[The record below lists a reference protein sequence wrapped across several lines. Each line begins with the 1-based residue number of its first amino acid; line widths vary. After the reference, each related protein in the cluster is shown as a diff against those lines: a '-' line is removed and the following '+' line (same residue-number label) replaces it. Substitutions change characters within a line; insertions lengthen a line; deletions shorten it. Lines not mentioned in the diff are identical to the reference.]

1 MNISELMLV
10 ALASIRSNK
19 LRSFLTTLG
28 IVIGIAAV
36 ISVVAIGQGGRAMLM
51 QEMEKFG
58 TNLFVIYV
66 DYREGEA
73 TQASDLQVSDITV
86 IKKLVPEVK
95 YMAPVSYSQLK
106 LRGSNGSKPVQ
117 IIGTGTDYAHI
128 RTLNISQGRFI
139 NKEDEFAG
147 RAVIVI
153 QEDTAKELFGYQDPI
168 GQRVLLRNTPAL
180 VVGIVKADK
189 SMLGFN
195 SQSSA
200 YIPLSFM
207 RTVTGWNEV
216 QQIYGSSASKEEVEL
231 AMQRS
236 KSILERR
243 HNASPGHYVA
253 SSMEQEMQSANKIT
267 GIMSLVI
274 SFIAGIS
281 LLVGGIGVMNIM
293 LVSVTERTREI
304 GIRMALGAQR
314 RDILVQFLFES
325 IVLCLM
331 GGLIGTI
338 LGYGGAL
345 MVAKIAKWPPLV
357 SWWTVLVA
365 FAFSAAVGLFF
376 GIYPANQAARLNPI
390 EALRRE

>member
-1 MNISELMLV
+1 MNVLELLTV
-10 ALASIRSNK
+10 ALASIKSNK

-51 QEMEKFG
+51 TEMEKFG
-58 TNLFVIYV
+58 TNLFVVYV
-66 DYREGEA
+66 NYREGETA
-73 TQASDLQVSDITV
+73 RFPDLQVNDITV
-86 IKKLVPEVK
+86 IKELVPEVK
-95 YMAPVSYSQLK
+95 YMAPVSYSQLR
-106 LRGSNGSKPVQ
+106 LRGSVGVKTLQVL
-117 IIGTGTDYAHI
+117 GTSADYEHV
-128 RTLNISQGRFI
+128 RKLNIVRGRFI
-139 NKEDEFAG
+139 TGEDEAVS

-153 QEDTAKELFGYQDPI
+153 QEDTAKELFGTENPI
-168 GQRVLLRNTPAL
+168 GQRIVIKNNSVL
-180 VVGIVKADK
+180 VIGIVKPDTSA
-189 SMLGFN
+189 LGFD
-195 SQSSA
+195 SQQMA
-200 YIPLSFM
+200 YLPLSYM
-207 RTVTGWNEV
+207 RNVTGWN
-216 QQIYGSSASKEEVEL
+216 QINQIYGSADSKEEVAL
-231 AMQRS
+231 AMERS
-236 KSILERR
+236 KTILQRR
-243 HNASPGHYVA
+243 HNTSAEHYVCA
-253 SSMEQEMQSANKIT
+253 SMEEEMQTANKIT

-338 LGYGGAL
+338 LGYGGAFL
-345 MVAKIAKWPPLV
+345 VAKIAKWPPLV
-357 SWWTVLVA
+357 SWSTVLIA
-365 FAFSAAVGLFF
+365 FLFSAAVGLFF
-376 GIYPANQAARLNPI
+376 GLYPANKAARLNPI

>member
-66 DYREGEA
+66 DYREGE
-73 TQASDLQVSDITV
+73 TSQAADLQVSDITV

-95 YMAPVSYSQLK
+95 YMAPVSYSQMK
-106 LRGSNGSKPVQ
+106 LRGSNGLKTVE
-117 IIGTGTDYAHI
+117 IMGTGADYAHI

-139 NKEDEFAG
+139 NKEDEFAS

-153 QEDTAKELFGYQDPI
+153 QEDTAKELFGYEDPI
-168 GQRVLLRNTPAL
+168 GQRVVVRSTPAL
-180 VVGIVKADK
+180 VVGVVKADK

-195 SQSSA
+195 SRQTA
-200 YIPLSFM
+200 YIPLSFL
-207 RTVTGWNEV
+207 RTITGWDQI
-216 QQIYGSSASKEEVEL
+216 QQIYGSSGSKEEVEL

-243 HNASPGHYVA
+243 HNASPGHYAA

-267 GIMSLVI
+267 GIMSLII

-338 LGYGGAL
+338 LGYGGAFL
-345 MVAKIAKWPPLV
+345 VAKIAKWPPLV

>member
-1 MNISELMLV
+1 MNIAELMLV

-66 DYREGEA
+66 DYREGE
-73 TQASDLQVSDITV
+73 TSQAADLQVSDITV

-95 YMAPVSYSQLK
+95 YMAPVSYSQMK
-106 LRGSNGSKPVQ
+106 LRGSNGLKTVE
-117 IIGTGTDYAHI
+117 IMGTGADYANI
-128 RTLNISQGRFI
+128 RTLDISQGRFI
-139 NKEDEFAG
+139 NKEDEFAS

-153 QEDTAKELFGYQDPI
+153 QEDTAKELFGYEDPI
-168 GQRVLLRNTPAL
+168 GQRIVVRNTPAL
-180 VVGIVKADK
+180 VVGVVKSDK

-195 SQSSA
+195 SQQTA
-200 YIPLSFM
+200 YIPLSFL
-207 RTVTGWNEV
+207 RTVNGWDQI
-216 QQIYGSSASKEEVEL
+216 QQIYGSSGSKEEVEL

-243 HNASPGHYVA
+243 HNASPGHYAA

-267 GIMSLVI
+267 GIMSLII

-338 LGYGGAL
+338 LGYGGAFL
-345 MVAKIAKWPPLV
+345 VAKIAKWPPLV
-357 SWWTVLVA
+357 SWWTVLIA

>member
-1 MNISELMLV
+1 MNLLELLTV
-10 ALASIRSNK
+10 ALTSIRSNK

-51 QEMEKFG
+51 TEMEKVG
-58 TNLFVIYV
+58 TNIFIIYV
-66 DYREGEA
+66 NYREGETA
-73 TQASDLQVSDITV
+73 APDLQVNDIAV

-95 YMAPVSYSQLK
+95 YMAPVFYSQLR
-106 LRGSNGSKPVQ
+106 LRGNV
-117 IIGTGTDYAHI
+117 GTKTLQVLGTSADYEHV
-128 RTLNISQGRFI
+128 RNLNIVRGRFI
-139 NKEDEFAG
+139 TSEDEAVS

-153 QEDTAKELFGYQDPI
+153 QEDTAKELFGDENPI
-168 GQRVLLRNTPAL
+168 GQRIVIKNNS
-180 VVGIVKADK
+180 VMVIGIVKPDT
-189 SMLGFN
+189 SMMGFD
-195 SQSSA
+195 SQQTA
-200 YIPLSFM
+200 YLPLSSI
-207 RTVTGWNEV
+207 RNVTGWN
-216 QQIYGSSASKEEVEL
+216 QIHQIYGSAVSKEEVAL
-231 AMQRS
+231 AMERC
-236 KSILERR
+236 KTILQRR
-243 HNASPGHYVA
+243 HNTSAEQYVFT
-253 SSMEQEMQSANKIT
+253 SMEEEMQIANEIT

-304 GIRMALGAQR
+304 GIRMALGAKR

-338 LGYGGAL
+338 LGYGGAFL
-345 MVAKIAKWPPLV
+345 IAKFAKWPPLV
-357 SWWTVLVA
+357 SGSTVLVA
-365 FAFSAAVGLFF
+365 FIFSAAVGLFF
-376 GIYPANQAARLNPI
+376 GLYPANKAARLNPI